1 MARKTRVMTG
11 GKKRSTR
18 IVTAGQNKA
27 RNQGIVNTPVFHA
40 STVLYPSMA
49 AMREAVRNRDK
60 TLYYGRRGTPTTM
73 TLAEALADLEGGA
86 GCVLY
91 PSGLAAITHAL
102 MAFLKTGDHLLMVD
116 TAYEPTRAFC
126 DKVLKGWGIETTYYA
141 PGIGAGIAALFRD
154 NTRVVFTESPG
165 SLTFEMQDIPAI
177 AKEAHQRGAIVML
190 DNTWASP
197 ILFRPFEKGVDISIQ
212 ALTKYVVGHSDAM
225 LGSATATEK
234 VLPQLLESR
243 NLLGASVGPDD
254 VYLATRG
261 LRTLEVRLRQ
271 QGENA
276 LAVARWLEGRT
287 EVDRVLH
294 PALESHPD
302 HAIWKRDFNGSSGLF
317 AFVLKEGTQQAVDAM
332 MDGFRYFGIGY
343 SWGGFESLA
352 IPANPF
358 RTARPWAGPGPLI
371 RLHVGLEDPADLIE
385 DLEEGFARLKKA

>member
-1 MARKTRVMTG
+1 MTG
-11 GKKRSTR
+11 GRKRSTR

-60 TLYYGRRGTPTTM
+60 ALYYGRRGTPTTM

-116 TAYEPTRAFC
+116 TAYEPTRALC
-126 DKVLKGWGIETTYYA
+126 DKVLKGWGIETTYYD
-141 PGIGAGIAALFRD
+141 PRIGAGIAALFRE
-154 NTRVVFTESPG
+154 NTKVVFTESPG

-177 AKEAHQRGAIVML
+177 AEEAHQRGAIVML

-261 LRTLEVRLRQ
+261 LRTLEVRLKQ

-276 LAVARWLEGRT
+276 LAVARWLDRRP

-302 HAIWKRDFNGSSGLF
+302 HAIWKRDFSGSSGLF
-317 AFVLKEGTQQAVDAM
+317 AFVLKEGTAEAIDAM

-358 RTARPWAGPGPLI
+358 RTAKPWAGPGPLI
-371 RLHVGLEDPADLIE
+371 RLHIGLEDPADLIH
-385 DLEEGFARLKKA
+385 DLTEGFARLERA